1 MSYIDSNILPGEQ
14 VVSRATIHWIVFLR
28 PVLAGFLAIV
38 CFGSLDGSGAESDA
52 PLLVF
57 GTIFL
62 LVALYSGL
70 VAVVLRFFTEM
81 AVTDRRVIAKR
92 GFIRRDTIEL
102 NLTAFEGCKID
113 QSIMGRLLGY
123 GTVTLSGRGGLVS
136 PFFPISKPLEF
147 RRSALSAAS

>member
-1 MSYIDSNILPGEQ
+1 MGYVDSNILPGER
-14 VVSRATIHWIVFLR
+14 VISRAAIHWVVFVR
-28 PVLAGFLAIV
+28 PVLAGFLALL
-38 CFGSLDGSGAESDA
+38 CLGSIDGAGSESDA

-62 LVALYSGL
+62 LVALWSGL
-70 VAVVLRFFTEM
+70 SAIILKFFTEM

-92 GFIRRDTIEL
+92 GFIRRDTVEL
-102 NLTAFEGCKID
+102 NLAAFEGCKID
-113 QSIMGRLLGY
+113 QSIMGRVLGY

-147 RRSALSAAS
+147 RRTALSAAG